1 MHPQVLSRCNI
12 TITLVLSVTMCYV
25 HVDKSTAIIKMCMSS
40 RTKRGTLSITENIL
54 QSLKDGEELK
64 THIAYKS
71 KIDSR
76 TIEKYL
82 PLLVELH
89 LVERAPSD
97 RYRITKKGLQYLTK
111 YDELKEYG
119 VIDDSTR

>member
-1 MHPQVLSRCNI
+1 MV
-12 TITLVLSVTMCYV
+12 
-25 HVDKSTAIIKMCMSS
+25 IIKMYMSS

-54 QSLKDGEELK
+54 QALKDGEQLK

-82 PLLVELH
+82 PLLMELH
-89 LVERAPSD
+89 LVERAQED
-97 RYRITKKGLQYLTK
+97 RYRITKKGLQYLKK